1 MRPLLSLLLPL
12 CSVLAAAAAP
22 ACSDSEELSTG
33 GSGTVD
39 GGDPDA
45 AAQDLAL
52 RIEPIEAKGEAVLGA
67 PQQASIPFKAFA
79 KRGDDAEE
87 DVTAKVAWEVGSSAV
102 AGIGP
107 DGTATLKGIGGK
119 TEVRATLEGV
129 KAAAPLT
136 VKLRGD
142 VFLQPEGPMIKADF
156 DAAAADPDS
165 ANAPAIEYPEDGAV
179 LPGNLPPI
187 EAQWSQASDNSAYRV
202 RVTNPDLLD
211 IALYTAAGREL
222 LFPSDVWAKI
232 TASAPDTEMAL
243 AVDGIGAGKLVR
255 TGSPRALTVTSDSID
270 ASAIYVWQSS
280 TGTFRVLDVIAG
292 TDIPLPSNSPALTP
306 GQPCSGC
313 HRISRDGRRFS
324 YSFNGANFQIGT
336 LVYDD
341 AQKMFVS
348 KIAPAPGVRGT
359 YATFNPNEST
369 TTPAMLLSVPDD
381 VAQNTAGTTRLM
393 LVHPDTNAPVPSNVA
408 EMITQID
415 PAIGRATLM
424 PDWSPAGDFVVFTA
438 YNNDANYV
446 RELGDDVVLSSIVE
460 APVTYDAKSGAFQF
474 GAPKVLVAAP
484 AGVDPDTGENNFLP
498 SVSPDGSAVAFT
510 RSAGWWSIK
519 TQQSLL
525 NLSGQI
531 AIVRRSDGAVIEL
544 QRGSNGPGT
553 TLSSTWPQWAP
564 TLGKRYAWLA
574 YASERPY
581 GHRLTAANS
590 NCGPLVQGQKQCKQ
604 LWITAID
611 LEKLATSPEDP
622 SRAPF
627 WIPGQS
633 VNNQYVSPQWT
644 KAVLPV
650 PQ

>member
-1 MRPLLSLLLPL
+1 MRSSLISLLVPL
-12 CSVLAAAAAP
+12 CSLLAAATP
-22 ACSDSEELSTG
+22 ACSDTEGSSTG
-33 GSGTVD
+33 GSGD
-39 GGDPDA
+39 LDAGAPDA
-45 AAQDLAL
+45 APQELAL
-52 RIEPIEAKGEAVLGA
+52 RIEPPEAAEEVVLGA
-67 PQQASIPFKAFA
+67 PAQPTISFKAFA
-79 KRGDDAEE
+79 KRGDDPEE
-87 DVTAKVAWEVGSSAV
+87 DVTAKVAWAVGNTAI

-107 DGTATLKGIGGK
+107 DGLAQLKESGGK
-119 TEVRATLEGV
+119 TEVRASLEGV
-129 KAAAPLT
+129 MAAAPLT

-142 VFLQPEGPMIKADF
+142 VFLAPADASTKADF
-156 DAAAADPDS
+156 DAASADPDPQ
-165 ANAPAIEYPEDGAV
+165 NAPSLEYPEDGAV
-179 LPGNLPPI
+179 LPLNLPPI

-202 RVTNPDLLD
+202 RVTSPDTLD
-211 IALYTAAGREL
+211 IALYTTGREL

-232 TASAPDTEMAL
+232 AGSSPDQAMAL
-243 AVDGIGAGKLVR
+243 SVDGIGPAKMLRAGA
-255 TGSPRALTVTSDSID
+255 PRALTVASDPID

-280 TGTFRVLDVIAG
+280 TGSFRVLDVIAG
-292 TDIPLPSNSPALTP
+292 TDIPLPTDSPALAP

-324 YSFNGANFQIGT
+324 YSFNGSNFQIGT
-336 LVYDD
+336 LTYDD
-341 AQKMFVS
+341 VQKMFVS

-381 VAQNTAGTTRLM
+381 VAQNSPGTTRLM
-393 LVHPDTNAPVPSNVA
+393 LVDPETNAPVPSNVA

-438 YNNDANYV
+438 YNSDANYV

-460 APVTYDAKSGAFQF
+460 APVTYNAQSGAFQF
-474 GAPKVLVAAP
+474 GAPKVLVTAP
-484 AGVDPDTGENNFLP
+484 AGGNPDTGENNFLP
-498 SVSPDGSAVAFT
+498 SISPDGSAVAFT

-519 TQQSLL
+519 TQQTLL

-531 AIVRRSDGAVIEL
+531 MIVRRSDGAVIEL
-544 QRGSNGPGT
+544 SRGSNGGGT

-581 GHRLTAANS
+581 GHKLTAANS
-590 NCGPLVQGQKQCKQ
+590 NCGALVQGQKQCKQ
-604 LWITAID
+604 LWITAVD
-611 LEKLATSPEDP
+611 LQKLASSPEDP
-622 SRAPF
+622 SSAPF